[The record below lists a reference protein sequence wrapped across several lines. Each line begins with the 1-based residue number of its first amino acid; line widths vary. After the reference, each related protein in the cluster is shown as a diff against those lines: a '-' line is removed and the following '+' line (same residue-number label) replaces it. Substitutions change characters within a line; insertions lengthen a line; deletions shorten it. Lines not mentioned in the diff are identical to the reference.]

1 MLSTPVATTTVS
13 ILRSGKRKFADAQA
27 PREEPAWLKD
37 LDSMHVQCT
46 YVHTPAADHIARL
59 SSIEAYKLRE
69 QQEEHDGPVLK
80 RKRLQFGEAKTL
92 VFAKE
97 ESELATEPLTVVPL
111 TKPSALMAVRVL
123 DQMCGDTADYGADW
137 ASGCGTAYLRTYA
150 QESIPE
156 DRADPQFQALMRD
169 TMETVAVQV
178 EALVTQL
185 GVGAS
190 ADAMLSK
197 EHGDALGVVEGADPT
212 HTQRFLYRVFLPA
225 SEDRPH
231 VLELFRQVRDTVVP
245 EVKKKVEELLQPM
258 PTLDS
263 DADDAEPTVFDR
275 EEWFSSE
282 CSEASTSDGER
293 GEE

>member
-1 MLSTPVATTTVS
+1 
-13 ILRSGKRKFADAQA
+13 
-27 PREEPAWLKD
+27 
-37 LDSMHVQCT
+37 
-46 YVHTPAADHIARL
+46 
-59 SSIEAYKLRE
+59 
-69 QQEEHDGPVLK
+69 
-80 RKRLQFGEAKTL
+80 
-92 VFAKE
+92 
-97 ESELATEPLTVVPL
+97 
-111 TKPSALMAVRVL
+111 
-123 DQMCGDTADYGADW
+123 
-137 ASGCGTAYLRTYA
+137 
-150 QESIPE
+150 
-156 DRADPQFQALMRD
+156 MRD

-178 EALVTQL
+178 EALVMQL
-185 GVGAS
+185 GVVAELGAS
-190 ADAMLSK
+190 AAMLSK
-197 EHGDALGVVEGADPT
+197 EYGDALGVVEGADPT